1 MPTVCKITL
10 DGEQYRQELSRVVE
24 ETRAAVSSMNMGSS
38 ASTPEVPQVEDQEY
52 AITGVVNAPEIP
64 EVEDQ
69 EYTITGVVNAPEIPE
84 VEDDDCEDD
93 WQ

>member
-10 DGEQYRQELSRVVE
+10 DAEQYRQELSRVVE

-38 ASTPEVPQVEDQEY
+38 ASMPEVPQ
-52 AITGVVNAPEIP
+52 
-64 EVEDQ
+64 VEDQ

-84 VEDDDCEDD
+84 VED
-93 WQ
+93 QV